1 MPPGPQSALRER
13 SWSTCR
19 NMCPEEHRSRSKQ
32 EFTVQRGGPTC
43 HEPETGP
50 ASGAEPLAI
59 VANPA
64 AARGGALALLRHPR
78 LAHALSCMYRPA
90 LGAVALAICVAVHD
104 HPGLRKRPAHPRAL
118 THAHAHR
125 HHLECVRDR
134 EGPAQGLM
142 ERRHR
147 LTRLRATPCA
157 HKCVPERAS
166 ARLARR
172 ELNVFNTFLGGH

>member
-1 MPPGPQSALRER
+1 MQKHVP
-13 SWSTCR
+13 
-19 NMCPEEHRSRSKQ
+19 PEEHRSRSKQ

-104 HPGLRKRPAHPRAL
+104 HLGLRKRPAHPRAL

-147 LTRLRATPCA
+147 
-157 HKCVPERAS
+157 
-166 ARLARR
+166 
-172 ELNVFNTFLGGH
+172 